1 MGAAGELARR
11 KIPYRA
17 LRANAIASQESCSR
31 RHAPVEEFLVNRF
44 TRVHLSDQEL
54 RESLAK
60 HVEEERS
67 NLRALRAAV
76 SEAQSRGLTVPE
88 DILEDLEERWSGLFP
103 VPSGEQASPE
113 AAQPHAPGPVSADEG
128 AESPEEVP

>member
-1 MGAAGELARR
+1 M
-11 KIPYRA
+11 
-17 LRANAIASQESCSR
+17 
-31 RHAPVEEFLVNRF
+31 NRF

-54 RESLAK
+54 RVSLAK

-103 VPSGEQASPE
+103 VPPGGEVSPQ
-113 AAQPHAPGPVSADEG
+113 AAQPHAPGHVSADEG
-128 AESPEEVP
+128 TEGPEAAP